1 MPNRMDTILSTGAGV
16 VRRFKARLAGL
27 TGVWRTLAEQHGEVM
42 VLMERAKASD
52 EKFTTLWPT
61 IKRELVSHEK
71 AEVREVFPT
80 LRTSPV
86 TRSFADHHDAEAN
99 QLEYLMKKIDELAI
113 GAQERRDTFQTLSD
127 TVAHHAKEEETEI
140 FPKAQEAFGKEVAE
154 RLDAKFKAA
163 KKRVA
168 EAV

>member
-1 MPNRMDTILSTGAGV
+1 MPNRMDSILSTGAGV
-16 VRRFKARLAGL
+16 VKRFKARLAGL
-27 TGVWRTLAEQHGEVM
+27 TGVWRTLAEEHGAVM

-52 EKFTTLWPT
+52 EKFTALWPT
-61 IKRELVSHEK
+61 IKRELVSHET

-80 LRTSPV
+80 LRTSPI
-86 TRSFADHHDAEAN
+86 TRSLADHHDAEAN
-99 QLEYLMKKIDELAI
+99 TLEHLVKKIDELAI
-113 GAQERRDTFQTLSD
+113 GAQERRDTFQTLIS
-127 TVAHHAKEEETEI
+127 TVGRHATEEENEI

-154 RLDAKFKAA
+154 RLDASFKAT

>member
-1 MPNRMDTILSTGAGV
+1 MPNRMDSILSTGAGKV
-16 VRRFKARLAGL
+16 KAFRARLAGL

-52 EKFTTLWPT
+52 EKFTELWPT

-80 LRTSPV
+80 LRTSPI
-86 TRSFADHHDAEAN
+86 TRSLADHHDAEAN
-99 QLEYLMKKIDELAI
+99 TLEYLVKKIDELAI
-113 GAQERRDTFQTLSD
+113 GAQDRRDTFQTLID
-127 TVAHHAKEEETEI
+127 TVGRHANEEEHEI

-154 RLDAKFKAA
+154 RLDANFKAA